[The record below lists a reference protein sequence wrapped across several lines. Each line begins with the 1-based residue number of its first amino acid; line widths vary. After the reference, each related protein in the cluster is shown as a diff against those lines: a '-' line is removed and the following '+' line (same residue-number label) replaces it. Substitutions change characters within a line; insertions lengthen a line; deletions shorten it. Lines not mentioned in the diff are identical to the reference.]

1 MKKTKTAALLLA
13 ILMLTTITAHADWT
27 TPEANLAHYQE
38 LYGEASEGYT
48 RIRYNAQGPEVA
60 DIKQKL
66 TELGFFAQRVTENY
80 YRTLETSVRVFA
92 TQLRI
97 GGDGSEVT
105 PLMQAML
112 ADTANMPHAISP
124 AIDHFTYGWE
134 ANSTSYTAYTYQ
146 QLTRSSVTQGTRVGF
161 QGKITAAKSSGGVW
175 HYAITMENTPERV
188 LYVTYQPLPRT
199 TVFQSGDT
207 VTVFGV
213 TDGDQASPI
222 EGMETPALTVAADRI
237 GYAPQQ

>member
-1 MKKTKTAALLLA
+1 MIKRKTAAALLA
-13 ILMLTTITAHADWT
+13 IMILTTATALADWT
-27 TPEANLAHYQE
+27 APDANLARYQD
-38 LYGEASEGYT
+38 LYGEASEDYT

-66 TELGFFAQRVTENY
+66 TELGFFAQRITENY

-112 ADTANMPHAISP
+112 ADSTNMPQAISP

-134 ANSTSYTAYTYQ
+134 ANSASYAAYTYQ
-146 QLTRSSVTQGTRVGF
+146 QITRSSVTPGTKVGF
-161 QGKITAAKSSGGVW
+161 QGKITAAESSGGVW
-175 HYAITMENTPERV
+175 HYTLSMENTPEKV
-188 LYVTYQPLPRT
+188 LYVIYQPLPRT
-199 TVFQSGDT
+199 TVFQPGDT
-207 VTVFGV
+207 VAVFGV
-213 TDGDQASPI
+213 TEGAQSSTLAS
-222 EGMETPALTVAADRI
+222 MDTPALTVTADRI